1 MGEPLI
7 AMSDLKNRFSQFD
20 RIAAITGEL
29 QQSLQALNK
38 DNVDAAGKN
47 DTVAHAYHGQVD
59 APTNGMVD
67 LVNSIATMFGLT
79 GANGSNLVDLLNAA
93 EANAQG
99 TAQSWNVKP

>member
-1 MGEPLI
+1 MAEPLI

-20 RIAAITGEL
+20 RISEITGQL
-29 QQSLQALNK
+29 QRGLQDLNNA
-38 DNVDAAGKN
+38 NVDAAGKT
-47 DTVAHAYHGQVD
+47 DTVASAYHGQVD
-59 APTNGMVD
+59 TPTKGLVD

-79 GANGSNLVDLLNAA
+79 GANGNNVVDLLNAA